1 MPLLITIHNDNLHDD
16 GGGINRPPAVT
27 KTTDADELAAWL
39 RFEQTAGVGAET
51 ARRLLVAFG
60 LPENIFSSSFSA
72 LHKVVPE
79 RIAYALLAAP
89 SDAVLTLTARTLE
102 WLQQPGNQLFT
113 LADSA
118 YPQALLDISD
128 PPLMLYVKGR
138 AELLTRPAMAVVGSR
153 NATAQ
158 GVANADRFAEILS
171 QRGLTVISGMALGVD
186 AAAHQGALRGA
197 AGSAEGGSTVAVIGT
212 GADIVYPA
220 RNRGLAHQIAEAGC
234 IVSEYPL
241 GMPGIAANFPRRN
254 RIISG
259 LARGVLVVE
268 AAAQS
273 GSLITARMAAEQGR
287 DVFAIPGSIHSPL
300 SKGCHQLIKQ
310 GAKLVES
317 AQDILEELGPLQA
330 VAAAQAG
337 ASAAPVAEAAGGA
350 NRELQGLLAVL
361 GYDPVSFDVLAE
373 RSGNDAASLNGQLL
387 ELELAG
393 LIEVLPGG
401 IYRRIG

>member
-1 MPLLITIHNDNLHDD
+1 M
-16 GGGINRPPAVT
+16 NRHHAAS
-27 KTTDADELAAWL
+27 DSAELAAWL
-39 RFEQTAGVGAET
+39 RLEQTAGVGAET
-51 ARRLLVAFG
+51 ARRLLAAFG

-89 SDAVLTLTARTLE
+89 SDAVQALIARTLE
-102 WLQQPGNQLFT
+102 WLQSPANQLFT

-118 YPQALLDISD
+118 YPQALLDIPD
-128 PPLMLYVKGR
+128 PPLLLYVKGR
-138 AELLTRPAMAVVGSR
+138 AELLERPAMAVVGSR
-153 NATAQ
+153 NATVQ
-158 GVANADRFAEILS
+158 GIANADRFAEILS
-171 QRGLTVISGMALGVD
+171 QRGLTIISGMALGVD

-197 AGSAEGGSTVAVIGT
+197 AGNPDGGSTVAVIGT

-220 RNRGLAHQIAEAGC
+220 RNRALAHQIAEAGC

-317 AQDILEELGPLQA
+317 AQDILEELGSLHTL
-330 VAAAQAG
+330 AAAQAAIPAA
-337 ASAAPVAEAAGGA
+337 ASAAPAVEAVDSGKQ
-350 NRELQGLLAVL
+350 RLLAIL
-361 GYDPVSFDVLAE
+361 GYDPVSFDVLAA
-373 RSGNDAASLNGQLL
+373 RSGSDAASLSGQLL

>member
-1 MPLLITIHNDNLHDD
+1 M
-16 GGGINRPPAVT
+16 
-27 KTTDADELAAWL
+27 DADELAAWL
-39 RFEQTAGVGAET
+39 RLEQTAGVGAET
-51 ARRLLVAFG
+51 ARRLLAAFG
-60 LPENIFSSSFSA
+60 LPANIFSSSFSA

-89 SDAVLTLTARTLE
+89 SDAVQALIERTQE
-102 WLQQPGNQLFT
+102 WLQQPGNRLFT
-113 LADSA
+113 LADST

-138 AELLTRPAMAVVGSR
+138 AELLERPAMAVVGSR
-153 NATAQ
+153 NATVQ

-171 QRGLTVISGMALGVD
+171 QRGLTIISGMALGID

-197 AGSAEGGSTVAVIGT
+197 AGNPEGGSTVAVIGT

-220 RNRGLAHQIAEAGC
+220 RNRALAHQIAEGGC

-317 AQDILEELGPLQA
+317 AQDILEELGSLRA
-330 VAAAQAG
+330 VVATPAAIPAQPAAVPG
-337 ASAAPVAEAAGGA
+337 AASADSGGQ
-350 NRELQGLLAVL
+350 ELLAIL
-361 GYDPVSFDVLAE
+361 GYDPVSFDVLAA
-373 RSGNDAASLNGQLL
+373 RSGSDAASLGGQLL

-393 LIEVLPGG
+393 LIEALPGA

>member
-1 MPLLITIHNDNLHDD
+1 LLL
-16 GGGINRPPAVT
+16 
-27 KTTDADELAAWL
+27 
-39 RFEQTAGVGAET
+39 
-51 ARRLLVAFG
+51 AFG

-89 SDAVLTLTARTLE
+89 SDALQALIARTLE
-102 WLQQPGNQLFT
+102 WLQLPGNQLFT

-118 YPQALLDISD
+118 YPQALLDIPD
-128 PPLMLYVKGR
+128 PPLLLYVKGR
-138 AELLTRPAMAVVGSR
+138 AELLARPAMAVVGSR
-153 NATAQ
+153 NATVQ
-158 GVANADRFAEILS
+158 GIANADRFAEILS
-171 QRGLTVISGMALGVD
+171 QRGLTIISGMALGVD

-197 AGSAEGGSTVAVIGT
+197 AGNPEGGSTVAVIGT

-220 RNRGLAHQIAEAGC
+220 RNRALAHQIAEAGC
-234 IVSEYPL
+234 LVSEYPL

-317 AQDILEELGPLQA
+317 AQDILEELGALR
-330 VAAAQAG
+330 AG
-337 ASAAPVAEAAGGA
+337 ASCSAIKATAPAAQHEAPAVEVAGAG
-350 NRELQGLLAVL
+350 NQELLAIL
-361 GYDPVSFDVLAE
+361 GYDPVSFDALAA
-373 RSGNDAASLNGQLL
+373 RSGSNAASLSGQLL

>member
-1 MPLLITIHNDNLHDD
+1 M
-16 GGGINRPPAVT
+16 NRRPSAATNAIDV
-27 KTTDADELAAWL
+27 DELAAWL
-39 RFEQTAGVGAET
+39 RLEQTAGVGAET

-60 LPENIFSSSFSA
+60 LPANIFSSSFSA

-89 SDAVLTLTARTLE
+89 SDAVLALTARTLE

-118 YPQALLDISD
+118 YPQALLDITD

-138 AELLTRPAMAVVGSR
+138 AELLARPAMAVVGSR

-158 GVANADRFAEILS
+158 GIANADRFAEILS
-171 QRGLTVISGMALGVD
+171 QRGLTIISGMALGVD

-197 AGSAEGGSTVAVIGT
+197 AGNPDGGSTVAVIGT

-317 AQDILEELGPLQA
+317 AQDILEELRPLHGVEA
-330 VAAAQAG
+330 IVAAT
-337 ASAAPVAEAAGGA
+337 PVAEAVGGT
-350 NRELQGLLAVL
+350 NQELQGLLAVL

-373 RSGNDAASLNGQLL
+373 RSGNDAGSLNGQLL

>member
-1 MPLLITIHNDNLHDD
+1 MTTINNDKLHDD
-16 GGGINRPPAVT
+16 GGGADRRPPAAV
-27 KTTDADELAAWL
+27 DADELAAWL
-39 RFEQTAGVGAET
+39 RLEQTAGVGAET
-51 ARRLLVAFG
+51 ARRLLAAFG
-60 LPENIFSSSFSA
+60 LPANIFSSSFSA

-89 SDAVLTLTARTLE
+89 SDAVQALIERTGE
-102 WLQQPGNQLFT
+102 WLQQPGNRLFT

-138 AELLTRPAMAVVGSR
+138 AELLERPAMAVVGSR
-153 NATAQ
+153 NATVQ

-171 QRGLTVISGMALGVD
+171 QRGLTVISGMALGID

-197 AGSAEGGSTVAVIGT
+197 AGNPEGGSTVAVIGT

-220 RNRGLAHQIAEAGC
+220 RNRGLAHQIAEGGC

-241 GMPGIAANFPRRN
+241 GMPGVAANFPRRN

-317 AQDILEELGPLQA
+317 AQDILEELGSLRAIAATPAAIPAQPAA
-330 VAAAQAG
+330 VPG
-337 ASAAPVAEAAGGA
+337 AAPADGGDQ
-350 NRELQGLLAVL
+350 ELLAIL
-361 GYDPVSFDVLAE
+361 GYDPVSFDVLAA
-373 RSGNDAASLNGQLL
+373 RSGSDAASLGGRLL

-393 LIEVLPGG
+393 LIEALPGA

>member
-1 MPLLITIHNDNLHDD
+1 MNPHPAANDT
-16 GGGINRPPAVT
+16 A
-27 KTTDADELAAWL
+27 ELAAWL
-39 RFEQTAGVGAET
+39 RLEQTAGVGAET

-60 LPENIFSSSFSA
+60 LPENIFSASFSA

-89 SDAVLTLTARTLE
+89 PDAVQALIARTLE

-118 YPQALLDISD
+118 YPQALLDIAD

-138 AELLTRPAMAVVGSR
+138 AELLARPAIAVVGSR
-153 NATAQ
+153 NATVQ

-171 QRGLTVISGMALGVD
+171 QRGLTIISGMALGVD

-197 AGSAEGGSTVAVIGT
+197 AGSQDGGSTVAVIGT

-220 RNRGLAHQIAEAGC
+220 RNRGLAHQIAETGC

-268 AAAQS
+268 AAAKS

-287 DVFAIPGSIHSPL
+287 EVFAIPGSIHSPL

-317 AQDILEELGPLQA
+317 AQDILEELGTLRGVAGVQVGAQLGVQA
-330 VAAAQAG
+330 AT
-337 ASAAPVAEAAGGA
+337 SAAPAAEAVGGD
-350 NRELQGLLAVL
+350 NHELLVVL

-373 RSGNDAASLNGQLL
+373 RSGCDAASLSSQLL
-387 ELELAG
+387 ALELAG

>member
-1 MPLLITIHNDNLHDD
+1 MRL
-16 GGGINRPPAVT
+16 
-27 KTTDADELAAWL
+27 
-39 RFEQTAGVGAET
+39 EQTAGVGAET

-60 LPENIFSSSFSA
+60 LPANIFSSSFSA

-89 SDAVLTLTARTLE
+89 SDAVLALTARTLE
-102 WLQQPGNQLFT
+102 WLEQPGNQVFT

-118 YPQALLDISD
+118 YPQALLDITD

-158 GVANADRFAEILS
+158 GIANADRFAEILS
-171 QRGLTVISGMALGVD
+171 QRGLTIISGMALGVD

-197 AGSAEGGSTVAVIGT
+197 AGNPDGGSTVAVIGT

-317 AQDILEELGPLQA
+317 AQDILEELRPLHGVA
-330 VAAAQAG
+330 ATVAASAPATPVAAA
-337 ASAAPVAEAAGGA
+337 VGGA
-350 NRELQGLLAVL
+350 GQELQGLLAVL

-373 RSGNDAASLNGQLL
+373 RSGNDVANLSGQLL

>member
-1 MPLLITIHNDNLHDD
+1 
-16 GGGINRPPAVT
+16 
-27 KTTDADELAAWL
+27 
-39 RFEQTAGVGAET
+39 
-51 ARRLLVAFG
+51 

-89 SDAVLTLTARTLE
+89 SDAVQALIARTLE
-102 WLQQPGNQLFT
+102 WLQLPGNQLFT

-128 PPLMLYVKGR
+128 PPLLLYVKGR
-138 AELLTRPAMAVVGSR
+138 VELLERPAMAVVGSR
-153 NATAQ
+153 NATVQ
-158 GVANADRFAEILS
+158 GIANADRFAEILS
-171 QRGLTVISGMALGVD
+171 QRGLTIISGMALGVD

-197 AGSAEGGSTVAVIGT
+197 AGNLDGGSTVAVIGT

-220 RNRGLAHQIAEAGC
+220 RNRALAHQIAEAGC

-317 AQDILEELGPLQA
+317 AQDILEELGALRA
-330 VAAAQAG
+330 VAAIKA
-337 ASAAPVAEAAGGA
+337 AAPAVDNQAPAG
-350 NRELQGLLAVL
+350 ELVGGGNQELLAIL
-361 GYDPVSFDVLAE
+361 GYDPVSFDALAV
-373 RSGNDAASLNGQLL
+373 RSGRDAASLSGQLL